1 MEVKPNASAK
11 VLQGFMQLRSPKL
24 NEPRPIPPI
33 AGETVSAPISSAG
46 GEPAPL
52 DANVLEKKLQE
63 ALDASQEAP
72 EKSYDEKLKELGVT
86 RDEANAVIDEIMTKN
101 VYERAYPLTKNS
113 RVVFR
118 TRELSDQESTQDIIE
133 RSAPQF
139 VGTMGLIMSKN
150 NLLASL
156 AELNGTRFENN
167 DVDRGKAKK
176 FIERL
181 PYAVFS
187 VLINKL
193 AQFDKLI
200 ATVTDESALQNF

>member
-1 MEVKPNASAK
+1 MEAKPTASAK
-11 VLQGFMQLRSPKL
+11 VLQDFMQLRSPKL

-33 AGETVSAPISSAG
+33 AGETT
-46 GEPAPL
+46 PALPPSTGSETPM
-52 DANVLEKKLQE
+52 DDIQLEKKLQE
-63 ALDASQEAP
+63 AMDAATVAP
-72 EKSYDEKLKELGVT
+72 AKTYDEKLKDLGIT
-86 RDEANAVIDEIMTKN
+86 REEANSIIDAIMTNN
-101 VYERAYPLTKNS
+101 VYERAYPITKNS

-139 VGTMGLIMSKN
+139 MGTMGLIMSKN
-150 NLLASL
+150 NLLSSL
-156 AELNGTRFENN
+156 AELNGTRFEDN
-167 DVDRGKAKK
+167 DVDRSKAKK

-187 VLINKL
+187 ILINKL
-193 AQFDKLI
+193 VQFDTLI